1 MYRIG
6 KEEIEAVQNVIEAR
20 SLFKIN
26 NKLMETLTSEQE
38 FCEFFDTKYAITM
51 TSGHAAL
58 TSALIAMGIGPGDEV
73 IVPAYTYIS
82 TAMAVVASGAIPI
95 VAEVDE
101 TLTLCPI
108 DTESKITKNTK
119 AIIPV
124 HIQGFPCNM
133 NALCAIAKKHG
144 ILILEDACQSVG
156 GSYKGKRLGTIGDT
170 GAFSFNY
177 YKVITAGEG
186 GAFFTN
192 NRLFFERALIYHD
205 SSAVAYFGDQLN
217 NFETPLF
224 CGNEYRGNE
233 ISSAVLRVQLK
244 RLDGILSDLKKN
256 KKYMMDKLAP
266 FCDFVPS
273 NDIAGDCGT
282 TLALRFDTAEKACA
296 FAEDPDICGTRPINT
311 GKHIYKNWTPI
322 MEKRGAFHP
331 LMDPFKMEANKD
343 IVPDYKEDMCPK
355 TLDLLEKAVYI
366 SISPDWTDE
375 MMDTKIKDIIAVI
388 GKI

>member
-6 KEEIEAVQNVIEAR
+6 KEETEAVQNVIEAR

-282 TLALRFDTAEKACA
+282 TLALRFDTAEKARA

-375 MMDTKIKDIIAVI
+375 MIDTKIKDIIAVI

>member
-1 MYRIG
+1 MFRMG
-6 KEEIEAVQNVIEAR
+6 KEEVEAVEKVIATKE
-20 SLFKIN
+20 LFRVN
-26 NKLMETLTSEQE
+26 NALKQAEKFEEDWAKTIGT
-38 FCEFFDTKYAITM
+38 DYAILLS
-51 TSGHAAL
+51 SGTGAL
-58 TSALIAMGIGPGDEV
+58 ISALVGMGIGPGDEV
-73 IVPAYTYIS
+73 IVPGYTF
-82 TAMAVVASGAIPI
+82 MASASAVLAVGAIP
-95 VAEVDE
+95 VLAEIDE
-101 TLTLCPI
+101 TLTI
-108 DTESKITKNTK
+108 DVEDIKKKISKHTK

-133 NALCAIAKKHG
+133 DALCDIAKKHG

-170 GAFSFNY
+170 GAYSFNF

-186 GAFFTN
+186 GAFFTD

-205 SSAVAYFGDQLN
+205 SSAVAYFGDQLS

-233 ISSAVLRVQLK
+233 ISSAVMRAQLK
-244 RLDGILSDLKKN
+244 RLDGILADLRKN

-273 NDIAGDCGT
+273 NDIEGDCGT
-282 TLALRFDTAEKACA
+282 TLALRFDTIEKART
-296 FAEDPDICGTRPINT
+296 FAEDPAIRGTRPINT
-311 GKHIYKNWTPI
+311 GKHIYKNWTPV

-355 TLDLLEKAVYI
+355 TLDLLEKVVYI
-366 SISPDWTDE
+366 SVNPDWTEE
-375 MMDTKIKDIIAVI
+375 MMDAKVKDIIAVI
-388 GKI
+388 EK